1 MPTIQSD
8 NSGLAETAQHTEL
21 PPPPLSPSRL
31 LLEFSQTMDLAYICN
46 AEQQQA
52 AAAAAAAAAHANNG
66 AIDSLRLPHP
76 ISTPPPSSS
85 SSGGAPIGTT
95 CFFND
100 CHKEVQP
107 GSWKCVFHR
116 NRARC
121 LVTDCQ
127 NQVYARNLCVRH
139 GGKKQCQHDGCTG
152 NARLGNF
159 CSKHGTGSIKKKC
172 TEEGCTKM
180 AHARHKC
187 VRHGGG
193 RKCKMDGC
201 QTHARNGG
209 YCCRHNRQLATK
221 QDKSSS
227 STASSPTAA
236 PPSDSAS
243 PYMRSPHA
251 GAATSFLKEEVVVGS
266 TNGLE
271 ILNLTIERYKVGQVE
286 ASPKQYSDTREN
298 VYA

>member
-1 MPTIQSD
+1 
-8 NSGLAETAQHTEL
+8 
-21 PPPPLSPSRL
+21 
-31 LLEFSQTMDLAYICN
+31 MDLAYICSSDQH
-46 AEQQQA
+46 AQALA
-52 AAAAAAAAAHANNG
+52 AAAAAAALHHHASAG
-66 AIDSLRLPHP
+66 TDARQRFPA
-76 ISTPPPSSS
+76 SS
-85 SSGGAPIGTT
+85 T

-121 LVTDCQ
+121 LYMDCQ

-139 GGKKQCQHDGCTG
+139 GGKKQCKEEGCTG

-209 YCCRHNRQLATK
+209 YCCRHNRQLAN
-221 QDKSSS
+221 DKE
-227 STASSPTAA
+227 APSPMLYPADHLGSYH
-236 PPSDSAS
+236 PHIRPSPQSVLMKEDALPDSA
-243 PYMRSPHA
+243 
-251 GAATSFLKEEVVVGS
+251 AA
-266 TNGLE
+266 NGLE
-271 ILNLTIERYKVGQVE
+271 ILNLTIERYNVGQVDTSTTST
-286 ASPKQYSDTREN
+286 AKRDPVYSS
-298 VYA
+298 

>member
-1 MPTIQSD
+1 MATTQSD
-8 NSGLAETAQHTEL
+8 NGGVLKDERPTKRAQL
-21 PPPPLSPSRL
+21 SPPVSPSRL
-31 LLEFSQTMDLAYICN
+31 LLELSQNMDLAYICSN
-46 AEQQQA
+46 NDPNGA
-52 AAAAAAAAAHANNG
+52 AAAAAAAAASAA
-66 AIDSLRLPHP
+66 AIKSAHDSQPRPAA
-76 ISTPPPSSS
+76 PPM
-85 SSGGAPIGTT
+85 T

-121 LVTDCQ
+121 LVADCQ

-139 GGKKQCQHDGCTG
+139 GGKKQCQHEGCTG

-159 CSKHGTGSIKKKC
+159 CSKHGTGSVKKKC

-193 RKCKMDGC
+193 RKCKMEGC

-209 YCCRHNRQLATK
+209 YCCRHNRQIAN
-221 QDKSSS
+221 DKERRFPTSLLPAD
-227 STASSPTAA
+227 ASSYAHIRPNIMLKDEVPAA
-236 PPSDSAS
+236 
-243 PYMRSPHA
+243 
-251 GAATSFLKEEVVVGS
+251 S

-271 ILNLTIERYKVGQVE
+271 ILNLTIERYKVGQVNSAE
-286 ASPKQYSDTREN
+286 REN

>member
-1 MPTIQSD
+1 
-8 NSGLAETAQHTEL
+8 
-21 PPPPLSPSRL
+21 
-31 LLEFSQTMDLAYICN
+31 MDLAYICSSD
-46 AEQQQA
+46 QHA
-52 AAAAAAAAAHANNG
+52 AALAAATAVSLHHSSAAE
-66 AIDSLRLPHP
+66 PHHRF
-76 ISTPPPSSS
+76 PPSR
-85 SSGGAPIGTT
+85 T

-121 LVTDCQ
+121 LIADCQ

-139 GGKKQCQHDGCTG
+139 GGKKQCKQEGCSG

-209 YCCRHNRQLATK
+209 YCCRHNRQLAN
-221 QDKSSS
+221 DKEAQSHMLHP
-227 STASSPTAA
+227 ADHGVFHHPHIQPSPHSMLIKDDAA
-236 PPSDSAS
+236 AAQDSA
-243 PYMRSPHA
+243 
-251 GAATSFLKEEVVVGS
+251 AA
-266 TNGLE
+266 NGLE
-271 ILNLTIERYKVGQVE
+271 ILNLTIERYNVGQVNTSE
-286 ASPKQYSDTREN
+286 TAKRDAVYSSI
-298 VYA
+298 A